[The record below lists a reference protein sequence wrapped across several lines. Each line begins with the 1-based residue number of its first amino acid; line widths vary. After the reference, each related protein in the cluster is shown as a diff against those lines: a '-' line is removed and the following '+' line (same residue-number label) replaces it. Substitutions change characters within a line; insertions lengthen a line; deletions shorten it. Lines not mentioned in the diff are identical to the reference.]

1 MGRDVYTVT
10 KQTPIISAGGF
21 QDNIYSI
28 NENMRNMRI
37 DSIYFDWS
45 AAQQVAPFN
54 KYSVTY
60 PAPDLKI
67 YLEVGTPLV
76 QPKRFNKNLIQV
88 SGLAT
93 DFGFPSTFIIWT
105 AGQYYYDS
113 FFVNETL
120 GLRVYLQCSAGSPNS
135 YIVQYTL
142 VLQTEKD
149 IIY

>member
-1 MGRDVYTVT
+1 MSKDTYTVT
-10 KQTPIISAGGF
+10 KQCPAIAAGGF

-37 DSIYFDWS
+37 DSIFFDWS
-45 AAQQVAPFN
+45 AKQQNAPFN
-54 KYSVTY
+54 NYSVTY

-76 QPKRFNKNLIQV
+76 QPKRFNKNLTQV
-88 SGLAT
+88 SGLAV
-93 DFGFPSTFIIWT
+93 DFGFPTTFVIWT
-105 AGQYYYDS
+105 AGLYFYDS

-120 GLRVYLQCSAGSPNS
+120 GLRVYSQCSAGSANN
-135 YIVQYTL
+135 YIIQFTL
-142 VLQTEKD
+142 VVQTEKD